1 MIDRGQ
7 HELGGAPYT
16 DIMALVDAT
25 IARDDVDAERT
36 AFAGGSYGGYMANW
50 VAGHTGD
57 RFRCI
62 VTHASLWD
70 TETMGRTTDNAAWER
85 PMRRQNPRFN
95 PRDSVREIVAPM
107 LVIHGDKDY
116 RVPIAQGH
124 ALWYDLHEFSATPRD
139 EQGRTRHRYLYFPD
153 EGHWIQGR
161 GNAQVWYETFL
172 GFLDEHVRGEAWERP
187 ATLG

>member
-1 MIDRGQ
+1 
-7 HELGGAPYT
+7 
-16 DIMALVDAT
+16 
-25 IARDDVDAERT
+25 
-36 AFAGGSYGGYMANW
+36 MANW